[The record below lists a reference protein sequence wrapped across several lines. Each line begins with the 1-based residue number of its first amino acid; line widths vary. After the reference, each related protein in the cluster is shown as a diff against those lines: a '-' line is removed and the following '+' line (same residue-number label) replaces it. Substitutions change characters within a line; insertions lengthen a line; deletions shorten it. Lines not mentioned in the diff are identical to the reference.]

1 MSEHENRE
9 LKIIYNNYS
18 DFNFQQNYK
27 NSNDKFEPAQIIHTE
42 DNLDNSHIYK
52 EYEIPFLKLKISER
66 TCKIIFP

>member
-1 MSEHENRE
+1 MSEHENIE

-27 NSNDKFEPAQIIHTE
+27 NSNDKFEPAQIIYTE